1 MERGEGLWQEAAAGV
16 QSSLDAELRDE
27 AHEVFVAEAAR
38 CRMADR
44 VGRARVSLRC
54 GVTLDGELAPDSD
67 DAIEDHLVMTDEAGV
82 SLLVPVAAIAAM
94 TGSRPA
100 LRPEGQGR
108 TRSLASWLR
117 ELWSTDEPIRL
128 VDGSG
133 RWVVGRLR
141 YVGADHVEV
150 VSGESARVVPLVSVE
165 AWRRG

>member
-1 MERGEGLWQEAAAGV
+1 MERGEGLWQEAVAGV
-16 QSSLDAELRDE
+16 QASLDADLRDE

-38 CRMADR
+38 CRIVDR

-54 GVTLDGELAPDSD
+54 GITLEGELAPDSD
-67 DAIEDHLVMTDEAGV
+67 DALEDHLVMTDEAGV
-82 SLLVPVAAIAAM
+82 SLLVPVAAIATM

-100 LRPEGQGR
+100 LRSEGRGR

-117 ELWSTDEPIRL
+117 ELWSTDEPVHL

-133 RWVVGRLR
+133 RWAAGRLT
-141 YVGADHVEV
+141 YVGADHVEL
-150 VSGESARVVPLVSVE
+150 VSGESARVVPLASVE